1 MSIEKSIVQL
11 MWPPEEGDEHVADT
25 EGEPDDGRVAV
36 EGDGVAVVRRDDHQ
50 GVLLPALRT
59 QYLQ

>member
-36 EGDGVAVVRRDDHQ
+36 EGDGDVGAVRVECDVA
-50 GVLLPALRT
+50 
-59 QYLQ
+59 